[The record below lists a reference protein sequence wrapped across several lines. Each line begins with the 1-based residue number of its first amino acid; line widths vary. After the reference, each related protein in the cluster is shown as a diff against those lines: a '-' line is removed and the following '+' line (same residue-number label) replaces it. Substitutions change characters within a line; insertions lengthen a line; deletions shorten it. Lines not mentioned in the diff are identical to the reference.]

1 MINRKILLI
10 LLLILSLCF
19 PTICLADSA
28 LPSAWAVD
36 DIKILSHYKL
46 LQGIEY
52 GQSYIPFERN
62 INQLYSSNITRS
74 QFAFLVVNMYE
85 KATNSKAAYTSTNFE
100 DIYYLEGHNRIYLPY
115 RDYIEKAYGLGIIS
129 GVSKTEFKPED
140 NITREQLCTMLVRLI
155 KAIEKDINV
164 QAEFSGKFAD
174 AEKISD
180 WAKNDV
186 NYAYESGIIKGIGQN
201 KIDPKGYVTREQA
214 FAMVSRLGIQKG
226 YLELL
231 SSEILA
237 ITKIRDNMIDVE
249 KYNKLLSDID
259 PKSRVFLDKFV
270 KEVEVDEI
278 HITNRTVG
286 RFDYNEIRFDR
297 LYSYG
302 QLILKIT
309 FPVDSQEKEISFSFN
324 YVGEQSTDKSENKKI
339 IKEEINN
346 DIANLY
352 KMLEVLEYQKD
363 SEDWIQNNIDKAFN
377 AIGDFKDF
385 NLESIKKDQYNRS
398 ITISNV
404 TESGLDFLP
413 FPWFKIK
420 VYSK

>member
-10 LLLILSLCF
+10 LLLIISLSF
-19 PTICLADSA
+19 PTICLADDA

-36 DIKILSHYKL
+36 DVKTLSHYKL
-46 LQGIEY
+46 LQGTEFNNRTIY
-52 GQSYIPFERN
+52 ERN
-62 INQLYSSNITRS
+62 INRLYSSNITRS
-74 QFAFLVVNMYE
+74 EFAFLVVNMYE

-100 DIYYLEGHNRIYLPY
+100 DIYYLEGRNRIYLPY

-155 KAIEKDINV
+155 KAIEKDVNV
-164 QAEFSGKFAD
+164 QAEYSGKFAD

-180 WAKNDV
+180 WAKDDV

-201 KIDPKGYVTREQA
+201 KIDPKGHVTREQA
-214 FAMVSRLGIQKG
+214 FVMVSRLGILKG
-226 YLELL
+226 YLEPL
-231 SSEILA
+231 SSGILSK
-237 ITKIRDNMIDVE
+237 TKIKDNKIDIE

-259 PKSRVFLDKFV
+259 PRSRVFLDKFV

-278 HITNRTVG
+278 HITNREIG
-286 RFDYNEIRFDR
+286 RNDYNEIRFDR
-297 LYSYG
+297 LYDYG
-302 QLILKIT
+302 QLILKIK
-309 FPVDSQEKEISFSFN
+309 FSIDSKEKEIGFHFN
-324 YVGEQSTDKSENKKI
+324 YVGEQSTNKSENKKI

-346 DIANLY
+346 DIGYLY

-363 SEDWIQNNIDKAFN
+363 SKDWIQNNIDKAFN
-377 AIGDFKDF
+377 AIGEFKDF
-385 NLESIKKDQYNRS
+385 NLESIKTDQYNRS

-404 TESGLDFLP
+404 TDSGLDFLP
-413 FPWFKIK
+413 FPWFNIE